1 MRHTGRKKTVVLGVG
16 NPLMGDDGIGSHVAR
31 ELKRRTGAMPDIDVF
46 EAVISP
52 MSVVHIIAN
61 CERVIIIDCARM
73 GRNPADICR
82 FSPEEAFSLKSLPG
96 VSLHESDL
104 LNSLE
109 ISRMLGECPEDV
121 VILGIE
127 PGGISFGEHI
137 SPQLEDR
144 IGEYVDA
151 VLEEIDGERHSID
164 DQQVQNQV

>member
-31 ELKRRTGAMPDIDVF
+31 ELNRRTGAMPDIDVF
-46 EAVISP
+46 EAVTSP

-61 CERVIIIDCARM
+61 YERVIIIDSARM
-73 GRNPADICR
+73 GRNPADMCR
-82 FSPEEAFSLKSLPG
+82 FSPEEVFSLKSLPG
-96 VSLHESDL
+96 ISLHEGDL
-104 LNSLE
+104 LRSLE

-137 SPQLEDR
+137 SSPLENR
-144 IGEYVDA
+144 IGEYVEA
-151 VLEEIDGERHSID
+151 VLAEIGGELGSIDG
-164 DQQVQNQV
+164 QQVQNQA